1 MSIQMLY
8 GVGIRDAIASN
19 DLEAMKAIAAQA
31 KETLSGQGDL
41 AAAYVDLVDAI
52 GKLEGKY

>member
-1 MSIQMLY
+1 MLY